1 MTNINFL
8 LTISIQFQEIRLWEL
23 IKWSPERKCFNLLS
37 NSLNSFFK
45 EMYRDQF
52 GEFVHV
58 HWSLKGW
65 HSIVTYIFLISALR
79 SLKMLKSPSRNSG
92 RWAIRSRSGTASIT
106 MSLNRES
113 RVHITLQPMSW
124 RIQQINENKLCVK
137 KFPTSLKISNQF
149 QKIQTGLKNFKPK
162 IKFEPQNIYN
172 YVTGQIWSQVN
183 FNLT

>member
-58 HWSLKGW
+58 HWSLKDW

-137 KFPTSLKISNQF
+137 KLPTSLKISNQF
-149 QKIQTGLKNFKPK
+149 QKI
-162 IKFEPQNIYN
+162 
-172 YVTGQIWSQVN
+172 
-183 FNLT
+183 